1 MPNALLTGVSGLT
14 SHQSLIDVVG
24 NNLANLN
31 TTGYKTRTATF
42 SDVFYQNLRNGAG
55 GATSNS
61 PGTVGSAN
69 PVQVGNGSQL
79 SGISVNHSQGQLNT
93 TGADFDFALDGP
105 GFFVA
110 ASENGPLYTRAGVF
124 GVDNDGF
131 LVDSATGLRIQ
142 RHGTIGEGIDNGPS
156 FQNPGSGDILI
167 PRGALVPGQATSEVS
182 LQGNFSPNAS
192 PEQTELLA
200 SADPLTTGSGAA
212 AVTATDLLNDL
223 DIVTNGFQA
232 GDAITITG
240 FNHDGTPLNQ
250 VLNVDNTTTIAD
262 FVSQLSAALPDAT
275 ASLGSDGRLQI
286 ESDNAGSSLLQVD
299 FSVQAGSTGA
309 ADLGN
314 APFALIAEVNGT
326 EPEQFSS
333 SLAVNDTQGTA
344 HIIGLTVQRLQD
356 GSYELNATIDPEVG
370 TLTDSVISGITFNA
384 DGTFNRVEGAG
395 INGAALE
402 IQFNGADSP
411 QRIEVDFGE
420 SGSLTGVTS
429 IGGESDLTSFHDGL
443 PTGVINTVTVDESGV
458 IEGIATNG
466 RRVSLA
472 QIAVATFQNQDGLSA
487 QGNNFFSATPA
498 SGTVEVGDA
507 NSGGRGGILA
517 GQLEAS
523 NVDIAVEFT
532 RLIIAQRGFSA
543 NARTITIADEILEEL
558 TNIVR

>member
-14 SHQSLIDVVG
+14 SHQRLIDVVG

-69 PVQVGNGSQL
+69 PVQLGHGSQL
-79 SGISVNHSQGQLNT
+79 SGISVNHSQGELNT
-93 TGADFDFALDGP
+93 TGSDFDFALDGP

-110 ASENGPLYTRAGVF
+110 ASENGPLYTRAGAF
-124 GVDNDGF
+124 GIDNDGF

-156 FQNPGSGDILI
+156 FQSPGSGDILI

-250 VLNVDNTTTIAD
+250 VLNVDNTTTIAG

-395 INGAALE
+395 VNGAALE

-443 PTGVINTVTVDESGV
+443 PTGVINTITVDESGV
-458 IEGIATNG
+458 VEGIATNG

>member
-110 ASENGPLYTRAGVF
+110 ASENGPLYTRAGAF